1 VCAFGAPQ
9 QKDGEKY
16 GLACEK
22 FRLEELIF
30 YLYPDIFNL
39 TMKKRKRII
48 PVMEVTPWCKGNSF
62 KCLKNGNNFFPA
74 MLKSIK
80 GAEKYVLMEMYLFE
94 SGHVAT
100 SFIDAL
106 CTAAKRGVLV
116 YLLLDHF
123 GSWHLNSKDRK
134 RLAESGTFLSFYNPL
149 QTGKWLVNLR
159 RDHRKL
165 LLIDGLTAYTGGA
178 GVTDDFSPLHRPEH
192 FWCDTMVE
200 MSGPVVSDWQS
211 SFQSIW
217 NQWGEP
223 FIRKRIWIE
232 VAYFIP
238 SWKIR
243 RALKKAARA
252 GVDVR
257 LLLPGR
263 QTDHPSVRRISQRYY
278 QSLLRNGV
286 RIFEYAPRFLHSKVM
301 LCDDWVSI
309 GSSNLDKW
317 SLRWNL
323 EANQEVID
331 NHFSENMAR
340 IFLAD
345 LEESREIEYRNW
357 LKRPWYVRLIEIFW
371 ESIMIWTEYLIQ
383 LRTIRVLSSSRKG
396 IQSIF
401 GRSKKK
407 VINAAFFLLR
417 SNLTLFS
424 KNEIIV
430 VELLIIL
437 YNETYFKSGENEN
450 N

>member
-1 VCAFGAPQ
+1 
-9 QKDGEKY
+9 
-16 GLACEK
+16 
-22 FRLEELIF
+22 
-30 YLYPDIFNL
+30 
-39 TMKKRKRII
+39 
-48 PVMEVTPWCKGNSF
+48 
-62 KCLKNGNNFFPA
+62 

-106 CTAAKRGVLV
+106 CNAAKRGVSV

-134 RLAESGTFLSFYNPL
+134 RLVESGTFLSFYNPL
-149 QTGKWLVNLR
+149 QTGKWFVNLR

-200 MSGPVVSDWQS
+200 MSGPVVSDWQA

-217 NQWGEP
+217 NRWGEP
-223 FIRKRIWIE
+223 VINIPRPDHPHEITGMEGRLSIFQAPHRRDIIRSLFKRMRKSRKRIWIE
-232 VAYFIP
+232 MAYFIP

-243 RALKKAARA
+243 RALKKAART
-252 GVDVR
+252 GIDVR
-257 LLLPGR
+257 LLLPGQ

-331 NHFSENMAR
+331 NHFAEDMAR

-357 LKRPWYVRLIEIFW
+357 LKRPWYVRFIENFW

-383 LRTIRVLSSSRKG
+383 MRTIRILSSPRKG
-396 IQSIF
+396 I
-401 GRSKKK
+401 RSL
-407 VINAAFFLLR
+407 FRR
-417 SNLTLFS
+417 SG
-424 KNEIIV
+424 KR
-430 VELLIIL
+430 
-437 YNETYFKSGENEN
+437 KP
-450 N
+450 